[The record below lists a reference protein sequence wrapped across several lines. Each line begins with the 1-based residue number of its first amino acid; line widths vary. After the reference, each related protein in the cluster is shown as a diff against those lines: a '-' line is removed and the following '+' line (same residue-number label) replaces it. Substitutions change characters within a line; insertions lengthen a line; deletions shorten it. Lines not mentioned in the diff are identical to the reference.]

1 MSNKARCLFNNVLH
15 KICYITPSDNWS
27 LPTIYNFLEMT
38 TTKNVSGIKPSF
50 SKIPS
55 QQLPSQSVIPRLAAS
70 VSPALL
76 EIQIL
81 KPPHQN
87 HKLWGLAQQSVF

>member
-1 MSNKARCLFNNVLH
+1 
-15 KICYITPSDNWS
+15 
-27 LPTIYNFLEMT
+27 MT
-38 TTKNVSGIKPSF
+38 TTKNVAGIKPIF

-55 QQLPSQSVIPRLAAS
+55 HQLPSQSVILRLAAS

-81 KPPHQN
+81 KPSHQN
-87 HKLWGLAQQSVF
+87 HKLWGLAQQSGFWCMFKFENHWLTPTMLGDLSDAHTM